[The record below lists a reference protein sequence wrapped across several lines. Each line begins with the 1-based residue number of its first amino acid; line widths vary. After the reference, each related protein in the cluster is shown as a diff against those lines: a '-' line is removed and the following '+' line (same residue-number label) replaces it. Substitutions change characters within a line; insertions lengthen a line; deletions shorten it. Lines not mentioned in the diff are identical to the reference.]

1 MELYSQKKLKTVF
14 GTNDVEFILNRFHI
28 EPTSWR
34 KYGNSQTP
42 LYSAED
48 VNFVLDKINEIK
60 KIHGENAKVKF
71 WLQEE
76 NNLYKTVTQLSN
88 EMKCCESS
96 LKEYAKYF
104 NINVIE
110 YENKGRKVKGFLLSD
125 SEKLKKLVSENNMRK
140 LLGDRYW
147 TTEKYEE
154 RNKKAL
160 ETKKKNKEEKLKEF
174 ERNDFVTLGCMLEE
188 YKRFSKTKLYEI
200 FEFFEIE
207 VIKYDNLRAISNEDY
222 EYLKEIFDK
231 YDNYELSKIIING
244 LDLSEG
250 IPRFAVQHKLK
261 VNSRDFEYII
271 DECKLSLQDYYSDEE
286 FEIIKNCRFERTQR
300 FEERKNK
307 SKIIKLKA
315 KYTKKQL
322 MEMSGV
328 SEKTFNRIIK
338 YLDVD
343 IKNNDTID
351 DDILRIK
358 DFINSVDIKTF
369 FFKKTN
375 LEKLGVEYPFQSSF
389 IQEKGKESC
398 LEKYGVEYYNQTE
411 ESKKNHKKTVS
422 ERYGVENISQINAVK
437 KKKEELNINKLTYAK
452 SLNLISVDELAKK
465 FDRNE
470 GVIIDDIR
478 LLNLKIIK
486 FNNDVRFYIEE
497 SNLPILSDFFSKTDE
512 CGKSYSEKEL
522 VDFVKSIYSDEIME
536 NTKRIIPPKEL
547 DIYIPKMKLAIE
559 YNGLYWHDE
568 NHVDRNY
575 HLTKTNMCN
584 EKGIDLIHV
593 FEDDWL
599 YKKEIVKS
607 MIASRLGVYKEK
619 IFARKCQIK
628 EIEKDQAK
636 TFFDENH
643 LQGFAYGDLYLGLT
657 FDDELIQCICIN
669 KKGWHDGNVEL
680 TRMVT
685 KLNTQVIGG
694 FSKLMKHISD
704 YIEYESITSY
714 VYKAWFNG
722 KGYAESGF
730 KVIKENNPSY
740 SYVVNGKRVHKSHFR
755 KDKIKKMFERGELK
769 FYDSNKTEHE
779 NMIENKIY
787 RIYDCG
793 TMKVIY
799 E

>member
-1 MELYSQKKLKTVF
+1 M
-14 GTNDVEFILNRFHI
+14 
-28 EPTSWR
+28 
-34 KYGNSQTP
+34 
-42 LYSAED
+42 
-48 VNFVLDKINEIK
+48 
-60 KIHGENAKVKF
+60 
-71 WLQEE
+71 
-76 NNLYKTVTQLSN
+76 
-88 EMKCCESS
+88 
-96 LKEYAKYF
+96 
-104 NINVIE
+104 
-110 YENKGRKVKGFLLSD
+110 
-125 SEKLKKLVSENNMRK
+125 
-140 LLGDRYW
+140 
-147 TTEKYEE
+147 
-154 RNKKAL
+154 
-160 ETKKKNKEEKLKEF
+160 
-174 ERNDFVTLGCMLEE
+174 
-188 YKRFSKTKLYEI
+188 
-200 FEFFEIE
+200 
-207 VIKYDNLRAISNEDY
+207 
-222 EYLKEIFDK
+222 
-231 YDNYELSKIIING
+231 
-244 LDLSEG
+244 
-250 IPRFAVQHKLK
+250 
-261 VNSRDFEYII
+261 
-271 DECKLSLQDYYSDEE
+271 
-286 FEIIKNCRFERTQR
+286 
-300 FEERKNK
+300 
-307 SKIIKLKA
+307 
-315 KYTKKQL
+315 
-322 MEMSGV
+322 
-328 SEKTFNRIIK
+328 
-338 YLDVD
+338 
-343 IKNNDTID
+343 
-351 DDILRIK
+351 
-358 DFINSVDIKTF
+358 
-369 FFKKTN
+369 
-375 LEKLGVEYPFQSSF
+375 EYPFQSSR

-411 ESKKNHKKTVS
+411 ESQIRRKETLLKK
-422 ERYGVENISQINAVK
+422 YGVENLSQNISIK
-437 KKKEELNINKLTYAK
+437 IKKEKLEAKKLNYAK
-452 SLNLISVDELAKK
+452 SQNLLTVDDLSKTFNRDEST
-465 FDRNE
+465 
-470 GVIIDDIR
+470 IIDDIR

-486 FNNDVRFYIEE
+486 FNNDTRFYIEE

-568 NHVDRNY
+568 NHVDKNY
-575 HLTKTNMCN
+575 HLTKTKMCN

-636 TFFDENH
+636 IFFDENH
-643 LQGFAYGDLYLGLT
+643 LQGFAYGDLYLGLM
-657 FDDELIQCICIN
+657 FNDELIQCICIN

-704 YIEYESITSY
+704 YIEYKSITSY

-722 KGYAESGF
+722 KGYIESGF
-730 KVIKENNPSY
+730 KIVKENNPSY
-740 SYVVNGKRVHKSHFR
+740 SYVVNGRRVHKSHFR

-769 FYDSNKTEHE
+769 FYDLDKTEHE